1 MTPPTTPPAI
11 GPLSEW
17 DFLGVDVEEEVEVAV
32 GIATPV
38 DSGVSPIAAASA
50 GSNVPFIVILR

>member
-17 DFLGVDVEEEVEVAV
+17 DFLGVDVEVPV

-38 DSGVSPIAAASA
+38 DSGVSPIAFASA
-50 GSNVPFIVILR
+50 ESNVPAIVILR